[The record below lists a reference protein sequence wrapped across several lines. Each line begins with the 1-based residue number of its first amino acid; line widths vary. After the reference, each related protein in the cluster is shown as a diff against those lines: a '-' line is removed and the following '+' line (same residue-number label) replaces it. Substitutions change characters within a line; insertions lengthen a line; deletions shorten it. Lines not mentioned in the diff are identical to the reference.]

1 MLSDTPVVLCFAA
14 AVVTAAADVAVDVRP
29 SCAAGES
36 YLMLLLQASSQNP
49 IDKNFCPKCGKHVG
63 PDGKCNCGP

>member
-14 AVVTAAADVAVDVRP
+14 TVVTAAADVTVDVRP
-29 SCAAGES
+29 SSTVVEC
-36 YLMLLLQASSQNP
+36 YLMLLLQASSHNP

-63 PDGKCNCGP
+63 PDGKCNCGL